1 MDLQQQLMEFVY
13 GLLEEDE
20 ANELCERITSDPV
33 VARAY
38 AKVKLQCDLVGRA
51 ARVDAPNVAWIRP
64 EGVDSSETSPPPT
77 LKEPSTLAYRRLA
90 NWCVGVAASGLIC
103 LVGSTYWMSS
113 GPPLNESTPVAFAD
127 ATPVKVVLT
136 GPSKLHAE
144 ASNPFTV
151 RVESQAGTPISTKLN
166 YRVYDAKGVV
176 SWQDSASTDKSGR
189 AQFDVEGAVARSASR
204 LEVTP
209 ADDSPAPVLR
219 ELAADPE
226 RFVTY
231 LRMDR
236 PLYQPGE
243 QLFYRSVTL
252 SQFGLRAEREVTTS
266 FDIVDENDAPIA
278 GAAKVVETEYGVGS
292 GAVALPS
299 DLPDGKYTLLA
310 RSPDNLFREEWRDFQ
325 VRRYETPRLL
335 KKLELARDSY
345 TAGEQVDLD
354 FSVERVAGKPLAD
367 VAFQVQAQ
375 LDGKSLPTSGA
386 KTDAEGKSRVSLTLP
401 ESIERGRASVSV
413 TVKEGEN
420 PPETIT
426 KEIPINLGKLNVD
439 FYPEGGELAAD
450 LPSRVYFY
458 GRDPL
463 GKPAHIEGRVVDA
476 NDNKVADVV
485 TTHEGRGL
493 FSLTPA
499 AGEQYRLMID
509 KPVGVTKELPLPNA
523 SSECFA
529 TLETGVGVFE
539 ANAPVAFTILQRFP
553 VKSLLVAAY
562 CRGAM
567 VAQQTIEPTA
577 YERMN
582 DRYTTVRGE
591 LAMPAEAQGVIRL
604 TLFDGTVSP
613 PTPIAERLVYRRVGQ
628 RLSVQ
633 LTPNAETFV
642 PGQSVQ
648 LDLSVR
654 DENDVP
660 VPAVLGIAIVDDAVL
675 NLADDKSTRMPTYFH
690 LLTEL
695 DSSEQFEDANFY
707 LSDEAGS
714 VAALDSLLGTQGWRR
729 FTAAPATQFAQMG
742 GDGFSRGLGGGTNDL
757 AFLSG
762 DPRSRYRSTAWT
774 KDAAVPLST
783 STTIE
788 ARKSALRR
796 MSRSPRSSESS
807 ARPFAS
813 AIVIGSVGLL
823 IMICLASLRRVGGN
837 RLLLLGASAVALG
850 SLLLGMLSLP
860 MNSLRKTSVSSE
872 VASKPVAVGAAL
884 DEVDSTIAAG
894 EAVQMGDDQAGGYAE
909 RSMHDAEEAAMPSD
923 APAAAA
929 PLESAPA
936 MKQEIAPKTAARY
949 GVPNAP
955 LASDSALA
963 DAEKSSHLQ
972 MSKDK
977 KSEPPLPETQP
988 AKAAAP
994 SPAPPAP
1001 NDAGGQRLA
1010 MAEQPQAFADK
1021 DENRALRREYANWFF
1036 EPRTNAQS
1044 PEQSSTTIFWHPLFI
1059 ANESGTATIY
1069 FNLPQRP
1076 SSFRAIVEAHGADRL
1091 GAGEL
1096 LINSQ

>member
-13 GLLEEDE
+13 GLFDEDE
-20 ANELCERITSDPV
+20 ANALRERITSDPA

-51 ARVDAPNVAWIRP
+51 ARIETPVVAWTRP
-64 EGVDSSETSPPPT
+64 EGDDSSDTSPQPPP
-77 LKEPSTLAYRRLA
+77 LNSSTHAHRRLA

-113 GPPLNESTPVAFAD
+113 RPTPSESTPVAFA
-127 ATPVKVVLT
+127 AAMPVKVVLT

-144 ASNPFTV
+144 AKNPFTV
-151 RVESQAGTPISTKLN
+151 RVESQAGTPVSTTLN

-176 SWQDSASTDKSGR
+176 SWQDSASTDRSGL

-204 LEVTP
+204 LEITP
-209 ADDSPAPVLR
+209 TDDSPAPILR
-219 ELAADPE
+219 ELAADPQ

-252 SQFGLRAEREVTTS
+252 SQFGLRAEKEVSTS
-266 FDIVDENDAPIA
+266 FDIVDENDAPII
-278 GAAKVVETEYGVGS
+278 GAAKVVETEHGVGS
-292 GAVALPS
+292 GAVTLPS
-299 DLPDGKYTLLA
+299 DLPDGKYMLLA

-325 VRRYETPRLL
+325 VRRYETPRLF

-367 VAFQVQAQ
+367 VALQVQAT
-375 LDGKSLPTSGA
+375 LDGESLPASGA

-413 TVKEGEN
+413 TVKEGDD
-420 PPETIT
+420 PAETIT

-476 NDNKVADVV
+476 NNNKVADVV

-493 FSLTPA
+493 FFLTPA
-499 AGEQYRLMID
+499 AGEQYRLLIH
-509 KPVGVTKELPLPNA
+509 KPVGVTKELPLPIA
-523 SSECFA
+523 SSERFA
-529 TLETGVGVFE
+529 TLETGAGVFE
-539 ANAPVAFTILQRFP
+539 ANAPVAFTISQRLP
-553 VKSLLVAAY
+553 AKPLLVAAY

-567 VAQQTIEPTA
+567 VAQQTIEPA
-577 YERMN
+577 AHERVN
-582 DRYTTVRGE
+582 DRYATFNGE
-591 LAMPAEAQGVIRL
+591 LSMSAEAQGVIRL

-628 RLSVQ
+628 RLDVQ
-633 LTPNAETFV
+633 LTPDAETFV
-642 PGQSVQ
+642 PGQSVR
-648 LDLSVR
+648 LNLRVH

-695 DSSEQFEDANFY
+695 DSAEQFEDANFY
-707 LSDEAGS
+707 LSDEPES
-714 VAALDSLLGTQGWRR
+714 VTALDSLLGTQGWRR
-729 FTAAPATQFAQMG
+729 FTAAPEAQFAQMG
-742 GDGFSRGLGGGTNDL
+742 GDGFGGGLGGSSNDF

-774 KDAAVPLST
+774 RDAVVPLST

-788 ARKSALRR
+788 GRERAMQR
-796 MSRSPRSSESS
+796 MSKSGHSPLPGQ
-807 ARPFAS
+807 RPFAS
-813 AIVIGSVGLL
+813 AIIIGSVGLL
-823 IMICLASLRRVGGN
+823 IMICLASLRHVGGN
-837 RLLLLGASAVALG
+837 RSLLISATAVALG
-850 SLLLGMLSLP
+850 SLLIGMLSLP
-860 MNSLRKTSVSSE
+860 LNTLHKSGE
-872 VASKPVAVGAAL
+872 VASKPIAVGGTL
-884 DEVDSTIAAG
+884 DEVDSIAAS
-894 EAVQMGDDQAGGYAE
+894 EAVEMSEDPAGGSAESFMYGADQAATL
-909 RSMHDAEEAAMPSD
+909 SD
-923 APAAAA
+923 APAAAT
-929 PLESAPA
+929 PLESGPA
-936 MKQEIAPKTAARY
+936 IQPEITRKAAARY
-949 GVPNAP
+949 GASS
-955 LASDSALA
+955 ASDAAVA
-963 DAEKSSHLQ
+963 DAERATRLP
-972 MSKDK
+972 MSKEK
-977 KSEPPLPETQP
+977 KSEPPLPEAQP

-1021 DENRALRREYANWFF
+1021 DENRALRREYANWSF